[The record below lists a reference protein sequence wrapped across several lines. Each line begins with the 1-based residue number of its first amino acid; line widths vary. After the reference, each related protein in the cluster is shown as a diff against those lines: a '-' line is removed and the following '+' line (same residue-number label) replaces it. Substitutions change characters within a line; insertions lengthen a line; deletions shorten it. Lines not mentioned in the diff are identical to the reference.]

1 MYISN
6 RSIKSLQKEFNI
18 KSNDCQISY
27 SYFYQ
32 IILRLVKRSI
42 EQCICP
48 ICEYPNEFQ
57 NDIKKKHIELLN
69 KFKIIK
75 NSINN
80 AIVIE
85 VDYSEKLRYPFQS
98 KTTQKEHYEYKELS
112 LFGAVMKKNDS
123 FQYFD
128 IISENTIQNAL
139 HFYYCMKQLY
149 QPWKDVF
156 ESNKRIIILSDNAMN
171 IKNNYIFSKLSY
183 IYHNTEFIYK
193 VPFHGKSIIDG
204 HFAVIK
210 RGRLDYFNGRKH
222 LRNAFDHLIYIST
235 ISNTI
240 CDELRKF
247 ENRKWKIMNRV
258 KNIKKTRIWKKSFD
272 DSINI
277 KYGYMEKYN
286 IS

>member
-1 MYISN
+1 M
-6 RSIKSLQKEFNI
+6 QKEFNI

-32 IILRLVKRSI
+32 IIPRLVKRST

-69 KFKIIK
+69 GFKIIK

-80 AIVIE
+80 DIVIE
-85 VDYSEKLRYPFQS
+85 VDYSEKLRYLFQS
-98 KTTQKEHYEYKELS
+98 KTTQKEYYEYKELS

-149 QPWKDVF
+149 QHWKDVF
-156 ESNKRIIILSDNAMN
+156 ESNKRIIILFDNVMN
-171 IKNNYIFSKLSY
+171 IKNNYIFLIKVSNCCKAGISSFFSKESSG
-183 IYHNTEFIYK
+183 T
-193 VPFHGKSIIDG
+193 VPQCPPS
-204 HFAVIK
+204 AC
-210 RGRLDYFNGRKH
+210 
-222 LRNAFDHLIYIST
+222 RNLQRFTNY
-235 ISNTI
+235 
-240 CDELRKF
+240 
-247 ENRKWKIMNRV
+247 
-258 KNIKKTRIWKKSFD
+258 
-272 DSINI
+272 
-277 KYGYMEKYN
+277 
-286 IS
+286 